1 MLSACEEAVP
11 ALLRA
16 AACGHRLSVLEGQ
29 RFGGQLL
36 SSSCSRAPWD
46 VRNDGGMRVILSGLC
61 VA

>member
-1 MLSACEEAVP
+1 MP